1 MSTAQSL
8 IDDVRARIVE
18 ANADFFTDDVPILRW
33 LNQGYKN
40 FCLKTFMLEKT
51 AGLILTANQYE
62 YNLPTDCIAMQKIR
76 WHDQYDVVWRDQEE
90 FARIA
95 GFLDNLSDRPRWYTL
110 HPGSAPNGKIRF
122 YYIPNTTAPAS
133 ALAVGINASATS
145 MTLDDASLFPSRG
158 RILIASEQILYFAKS
173 GNVLSQCVRGDG
185 FTTAQSYN
193 SHSGDVTYYPMTLQY
208 SYMPPEM
215 TTGGSAIDCRLPSWY
230 DEAIINYAAAVC
242 FRAKDKYETADRCTK
257 IYRDLMD
264 QGMQEVVKSQRD
276 RLPCIKDES
285 VIEGM

>member
-51 AGLILTANQYE
+51 IGSVLTANQYD
-62 YNLPTDCIAMQKIR
+62 YALPTDVLAMQKVR

-95 GFLDNLSDRPRWYTL
+95 GWLDNVSDRPRWYTM
-110 HPGSAPNGKIRF
+110 HPSSAPFSHIRF
-122 YYIPNTTAPAS
+122 YYIPNTTAPATTLNGNITS
-133 ALAVGINASATS
+133 SATS
-145 MTLDDASLFPSRG
+145 ITLTDSSQFPSRG
-158 RILIASEQILYFAKS
+158 RVLIGTEQILYFSNVA
-173 GNVLSQCVRGDG
+173 NVLGQCVRGDG
-185 FTTAQSYN
+185 FTTAASAL
-193 SHSGDVTYYPMTLQY
+193 SAAAVTYLPITMQY
-208 SYMPPEM
+208 AYVPPDM
-215 TTGGSAIDCRLPSWY
+215 TTGGSAVDCRLPSWY

-242 FRAKDKYETADRCTK
+242 FRAKDKYETASQCTK
-257 IYRDLMD
+257 IYRELMD

-285 VIEGM
+285 VIEGL